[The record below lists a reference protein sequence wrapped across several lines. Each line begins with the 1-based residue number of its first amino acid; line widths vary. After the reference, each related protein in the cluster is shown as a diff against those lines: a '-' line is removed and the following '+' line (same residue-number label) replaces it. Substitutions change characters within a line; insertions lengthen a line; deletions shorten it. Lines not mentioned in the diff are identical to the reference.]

1 MTSDMQNPSSSD
13 NGESAGGSTG
23 AATRNSGLPMRGL
36 AMILI
41 AVAVL
46 LAAWAL
52 WSMLG
57 DSDESVTAETA
68 TTAAETT
75 ENTGSTDATGT
86 AGATDATVASE
97 SRDAAREAE
106 DPQESTAPEEPRDGE
121 RADQPAPAAGEPAR
135 EGDRA
140 AAVGTRPA
148 GAPVTT
154 LHVLNNSTVPQLAA
168 RVAESLEPD
177 FEKVESGNLPDVVI
191 PRNTVYFTEGN
202 PGAEQAA
209 RELAD
214 RVNGVAMERT
224 PVLPEETGGK
234 DALVLVLVED
244 VNL

>member
-13 NGESAGGSTG
+13 NGGSTG

-86 AGATDATVASE
+86 ADATDATVASE